1 MPTVGN
7 RELPTRNDEGYLDKT
22 AYKAIKNIKPPS
34 TEESERFH
42 KLLYS
47 IRDICDLAGFRIE
60 SRIVL
65 VDKKTDR
72 VWR

>member
-1 MPTVGN
+1 MVIVGN

-22 AYKAIKNIKPPS
+22 AYDATKNLKPPS

-42 KLLYS
+42 KLLHF
-47 IRDICDLAGFRIE
+47 IQHVCDIAGFRIE
-60 SRIVL
+60 NRIVL
-65 VDKKTDR
+65 VDKETDR